1 MALLPT
7 ASVTLADPNFIGD
20 GEGFELSSQTIIPNA
35 EIAATFTPFQDSMEV
50 WVYDNNNNLIGG
62 NQNFQNY
69 TLVDSPGS
77 GEEVNGST
85 SELKLNPSE
94 DARGLGFDT
103 GNLNLIYNFIKP
115 QLGTSTDPS
124 SQLQYYLAEIS
135 SDRTELRLK
144 SNFISNDII
153 YSTYNAFKAQLNE
166 NDFADEFYLNFGSNQ
181 YQIGINCIVDTS
193 TTNFSVLVKL
203 YDALPPQYSLDDT
216 LSVVTKPAESLAYS
230 VNFPFIDTTPDDF
243 TYIKGPNYKLEVNQ
257 FLNNSTNLQS
267 KNELLQTDSSGSS
280 DQLSNILNR
289 KGITLTPNY
298 SYNTFNEFVNFSSAQ
313 KRILNFVEKV
323 TQIQAYQSDINT
335 LDGIGG
341 ETSESFTVSSSI
353 ASAYTNIQNLIT
365 NFDGYE
371 YFLYYG
377 TGSFS
382 YPKTGSAYPFELL
395 PTTDVSVSVW
405 LGSDVE
411 NSQYYGGIQLSASLY
426 DYNNQNWL
434 YYTIPEFIRDNSDN
448 NQYLEFSNMVGQ
460 HFDEIWLY
468 TRAITEKLNTTSQ
481 LEDGVP
487 LDLADD
493 VITSLGYTGFGNNFN
508 DQDNFIGLT
517 GENNGS
523 YVPPTGSELITN
535 YIAVNNGQVVN
546 YWDPNYSW
554 ENYVSQLQDP
564 GFPYAI
570 DKVSSEIYKRLYHNM
585 NYLVKKKGTIAGLRQ
600 LINIW
605 GIPNTILRIN
615 EFGGKDRDNSDDYD
629 LWYNRYSYAYTPVST
644 QNVASSSVVFP
655 WMPLERNHIADE
667 KNIVP
672 DSFQFRFKT
681 TGYPSSSF
689 AGDFFT
695 QSLAVKKSDGDDTST
710 DFDFGISLFYDPPT
724 TGSYSGS
731 ASSEYENWGNM
742 RFYISGSAADGDTIA
757 SDNIYLP
764 FFDKGWW
771 TVMLQRDQHVSASD
785 NTNITTYTLYAKNTI
800 SNGNDGAQIGFEG
813 SASFI
818 SETGAGVN
826 RPSYNEAWNKFGVTA
841 ADGIYLGG
849 FISGST
855 VGGEITGLESKILSG
870 SLQEFRYY
878 SNDIPEATFNDFV
891 MNPESIEGNAV
902 TGSQRSFDI
911 VNFRAPLG
919 NEMESMFT
927 SSYSSSY
934 SESMQSMHPAV
945 QGQAPILITGSFWNP
960 TTETTS
966 SEYRVLYYENSSLRT
981 FSKTN
986 TEVYFLDQP
995 AIGFRNRISDK
1006 IQLRDGD
1013 DYGNILSNRISIQ
1026 QDYQISRSYTE
1037 NINNLEVAFSPQD
1050 EVNDDIIA
1058 SFGYGVIATAIADP
1072 RFVSSSDSYY
1082 PKLKEIA
1089 KSYFE
1094 KYTEGNVY
1102 DYLRLIKY
1110 FDNSIFQAIKSYV
1123 PASTNVSTGI
1133 VIKQHMLERSRFQP
1147 VQITEGTQVA
1157 TTPSGA
1163 LNTPIILENIVISG
1177 SIDTIN
1183 QEAPSGSTGGSAN
1196 KFNYLDSSFL
1206 VESGEDQGNPH
1217 DTPFGKVVNTQ
1228 SYKIIND
1235 TVLGAVEETINTQ
1248 HEFYDGIFSGSEEV
1262 VTSQS
1267 LFYNPFSKQS
1277 NINVQYF
1284 TDVINPSPEQ
1294 TLGLAAG
1301 GFNPGFIS
1309 LEYLIG
1315 GGARLEDGVLTYA
1328 TPPTFPLTI
1337 NNVVATS
1344 SNFTADSL
1352 TFNITLLS
1360 ESEIAQDLIEVVNPG
1375 IGWDGVLPSTI
1386 IFSSESLGAD
1396 LPGGDDFRLDIED
1409 NGFPPELPELI
1420 NTGGIQQYTEGYAYN
1435 GDPSDKVELANGY
1448 RYIPSSSLLVA
1459 TASILDV
1466 RYIPRSENFIG
1477 DNGYYQEPS
1486 TFNVLATEVVSPTPY
1501 SQTRLMQEGNRPMIV
1516 GLWKNRWGYRVVESF
1531 IAGVYGEAAQERV
1544 SESFDAGTGEVSYDY
1559 SQYWQ
1564 LLANFGII
1572 LNEIYESPDEY
1583 MGPLGS
1589 PGVADNPVTGFN
1601 NPSTQSF
1608 YVSYTGIPYVN
1619 SPSENLAGP
1628 SILGRVISSNTV
1640 EGVGALALHNPEII
1654 NPESYFQQYVYY
1666 SKTVGRYGN
1675 QETPTLRLNLEK
1687 VFPISSSLSS
1697 NTYEDSNFGR
1707 LDQRIIDTTAIKSRT
1722 SIAFYNSGSTNS
1734 QIIPS
1739 LQKGWTNY
1747 VFQLYQ
1753 TQAESNIGSRPIY
1766 QFGQRPTK
1774 QSQFATFGNTSWP
1787 AGRTI
1792 GAASTDPSN
1801 PIREFY
1807 EQIFL
1812 VSDGSDTVWVGTTNT
1827 SIGLPYLVEGGED
1840 YKYRVLGAGMDL
1852 YAISNTGTLESPIF
1866 TIKGLYEVLDTSQV
1880 LRVVDNRDS
1889 LGVPFDPSDPELY
1902 PYNSVVRDPDSLATQ
1917 QFYMCDYDSNTEDE
1931 YGEDM
1936 SRYYISLTRSPRPN
1950 PMSQRSLG
1958 DIAYFC
1964 PLPNNNYAFITASW
1978 DTAQS
1983 FSGTQND
1990 YDIKP
1995 IDTTTGT
2002 TAGGGIAGNN
2012 YMLSNFYGAQ
2022 QNAIID
2028 INRNIPVIGTA
2039 SLYPFQS
2046 TVTGSLSASTLNL
2059 IGAFTSSRAV
2069 TPTAFSINNQSIDP
2083 RDGGTINNGLSF
2095 AQPGVNIRFSID
2107 TDGVPNP
2114 SLQQQ
2119 LIPNN
2124 VIQTSQLSIDSNPF
2138 IEGTYTTLYNA
2149 ESRVY
2154 YGTNPIYGFIDTPTQ
2169 LYTIDPYIEDTGIG
2183 FFENT
2188 IYYATPNNFNE
2199 NRPNKFKY
2207 VIENQN
2213 GINTVSNL
2221 QAIVSGSA
2229 QQAQT
2234 PESNYTM
2241 KASTIPRYS
2250 GSKVTSADYNFYS
2263 PPTDPKLEVL
2273 TLGTGSF
2280 EIVNS
2285 FNATGSSLGSTA
2297 TNIKASTTTG
2307 KGVNAEFTFNLATSE
2322 SIDSIIVT
2330 KRGGKYK
2337 PGDTLTFTSESLGAT
2352 TGSGTDLTLRLD
2364 SNNFTLFKPTMFAD
2378 GTSGSWTGDE
2388 SYGKTAALD
2397 KNPIYFAHFK
2407 SSRNNLEL
2415 DDTYTFSIDQ
2425 LILAP
2430 FDDITKASLT
2440 TGPQT
2445 IDINGS
2451 NNRLLDVVNTFEKGR
2466 KASITYQVPIQSY
2479 PILAIPRVS
2488 PGLGSPTQSSAISKT
2503 VTTNYQT
2510 LKIGDNSIFQAGAE
2524 FETLASTQPD
2534 GIGPNFLTSASLTI
2548 GQNVAIIPYFGSG
2561 SASGKETISYLGE
2574 SSIGA
2579 SSTFQF
2585 GKKYWAFAS
2594 GSDLGD
2600 GGYIDLKGGPALL
2613 SASLAPGG
2621 NSSIAYYGGDML
2633 AMTHNYNYWVEDQLL
2648 SEFTASAGTP
2658 TLKYAVPGLPTA
2670 SSNQSPIQVPSSSL
2684 SNYSSFNFS
2693 ASEAGANILG
2703 YEDFNLPFLIQRGDE
2718 IRVTYDINFTGSGFE
2733 DITTLVQQSSN
2744 FRTQDF
2750 VVKSVGASDI
2760 TDPGYYDTS
2769 PSMVFNNGGVS
2780 ASISSS
2786 RMFDRLFVE
2795 PNPATLAEPIPN
2807 GQIYQFTVRRKVNAD
2822 DRIIIYQ
2829 TPPINALGSQTP
2841 TGDGYLIPND
2851 FTPIQ
2856 KKNVQTLINQLKNQ
2870 NAVNTSTTAQQSPNQ
2885 DS

>member
-7 ASVTLADPNFIGD
+7 ASVTLTDPNFIGD
-20 GEGFELSSQTIIPNA
+20 GEGFELSSQTLIPNA
-35 EIAATFTPFQDSMEV
+35 EITATFTPFQDSMEV
-50 WVYDNNNNLIGG
+50 WVYDNNNNIIGG

-69 TLVDSPGS
+69 TLVDSPS
-77 GEEVNGST
+77 NGEEVNGST

-103 GNLNLIYNFIKP
+103 GNLNLIYNFLQP

-153 YSTYNAFKAQLNE
+153 TSTYYAFKTQLDE
-166 NDFADEFYLNFGSNQ
+166 NNFADEFYLNFGLNQ
-181 YQIGINCIVDTS
+181 YQVGINCILDTS
-193 TTNFSVLVKL
+193 ATNVSVLVKL
-203 YDALPPQYSLDDT
+203 YDALPPQFSLEDT
-216 LSVVTKPAESLAYS
+216 LSIVTKPAESLAYS

-257 FLNNSTNLQS
+257 FLNNSTNLKS
-267 KNELLQTDSSGSS
+267 KNELLQTDSSGSL
-280 DQLSNILNR
+280 DELQNILNR

-313 KRILNFVEKV
+313 KRIENFVEKV

-395 PTTDVSVSVW
+395 PTTDVSVYVW

-508 DQDNFIGLT
+508 NQDNFIGLT

-535 YIAVNNGQVVN
+535 YIAVNNGTIIN

-554 ENYVSQLQDP
+554 ENYVESLEDP

-742 RFYISGSAADGDTIA
+742 RFYISGSAADGGTIA

-771 TVMLQRDQHVSASD
+771 TVMLQRNQHVSASD
-785 NTNITTYTLYAKNTI
+785 NDNITTYTLYAKNTI

-818 SETGAGVN
+818 SETGAGVI

-960 TTETTS
+960 TTSTTS

-1072 RFVSSSDSYY
+1072 RFVLSPDSYY

-1089 KSYFE
+1089 ASYFE

-1110 FDNSIFQAIKSYV
+1110 FDNSIFKAIKSYV

-1177 SIDTIN
+1177 SIDAIN

-1217 DTPFGKVVNTQ
+1217 GTPFGKIVNTQ
-1228 SYKIIND
+1228 SYEIIND
-1235 TVLGAVEETINTQ
+1235 TVLGAVEETIDTQ

-1267 LFYNPFSKQS
+1267 IFYNPFAKQS

-1284 TDVINPSPEQ
+1284 TDVINLSPEQ
-1294 TLGLAAG
+1294 TLGLA
-1301 GFNPGFIS
+1301 
-1309 LEYLIG
+1309 G
-1315 GGARLEDGVLTYA
+1315 GGDGIEQWVEG
-1328 TPPTFPLTI
+1328 PTFAGLDP
-1337 NNVVATS
+1337 AKK
-1344 SNFTADSL
+1344 
-1352 TFNITLLS
+1352 
-1360 ESEIAQDLIEVVNPG
+1360 IA
-1375 IGWDGVLPSTI
+1375 
-1386 IFSSESLGAD
+1386 
-1396 LPGGDDFRLDIED
+1396 
-1409 NGFPPELPELI
+1409 
-1420 NTGGIQQYTEGYAYN
+1420 
-1435 GDPSDKVELANGY
+1435 LANGY
-1448 RYIPSSSLLVA
+1448 RYIPTSSLLIP
-1459 TASILDV
+1459 TASILDI
-1466 RYIPRSENFIG
+1466 RNNAIFNPNITDS
-1477 DNGYYQEPS
+1477 GYYTQPEQ
-1486 TFNVLATEVVSPTPY
+1486 FNLTATTNFSPTTIR
-1501 SQTRLMQEGNRPMIV
+1501 QGRFMQPDNRPIIV
-1516 GLWKNRWGYRVVESF
+1516 GLWKNRWGYKVTEAF
-1531 IAGVYGEAAQERV
+1531 IAEGYGEAAIER
-1544 SESFDAGTGEVSYDY
+1544 EVIINGVADY

-1564 LLANFGII
+1564 YLINLQPSGFINP
-1572 LNEIYESPDEY
+1572 IYQSPEDY
-1583 MGPLGS
+1583 MGVAGS
-1589 PGVADNPVTGFN
+1589 PGVADNPITGFN

-1619 SPSENLAGP
+1619 SPSTKLAGT
-1628 SILGRVISSNTV
+1628 SILGRVISSDTV
-1640 EGVGALALHNPEII
+1640 EGVGSLALHNPNID
-1654 NPESYFQQYVYY
+1654 NPTSYFQQYPIY
-1666 SKTVGRYGN
+1666 SQVIGNYGN

-1687 VFPISSSLSS
+1687 VFPISSSLLST
-1697 NTYEDSNFGR
+1697 TYQDSYFGR
-1707 LDQRIIDTTAIKSRT
+1707 LDHRIIDTTAIKPRT
-1722 SIAFYNSGSTNS
+1722 SIVFYNSGSATS
-1734 QIIPS
+1734 QIITNFD
-1739 LQKGWTNY
+1739 KGWTDY

-1766 QFGQRPTK
+1766 QFGQRPIE
-1774 QSQFATFGNTSWP
+1774 QSQFATFGNTTYP
-1787 AGRTI
+1787 AGRTLNTP
-1792 GAASTDPSN
+1792 STGSA
-1801 PIREFY
+1801 PIRELY

-1812 VSDGSDTVWVGTTNT
+1812 VTDGTLTVWAGTTNT
-1827 SIGLPYLVEGGED
+1827 SIGLPYKDAEDGGNI
-1840 YKYRVLGAGMDL
+1840 KYRVLGAGMDL
-1852 YAISNTGTLESPIF
+1852 YAISYPEVGGVKTF
-1866 TIKGLYEVLDTSQV
+1866 TIQGLYEVLDTSQV
-1880 LRVVDNRDS
+1880 LRVVNSFNS
-1889 LGVPFDPSDPELY
+1889 LGDTVNQLLPPQMVN
-1902 PYNSVVRDPDSLATQ
+1902 YNGVVLDTATQ
-1917 QFYMCDYDSNTEDE
+1917 TLGQEFYMCDFDNQTEAE

-1936 SRYYISLTRSPRPN
+1936 SRYYISLIAPPVPN
-1950 PMSQRSLG
+1950 PMSENG
-1958 DIAYFC
+1958 GGEAFYC

-1983 FSGTQND
+1983 FSGTQNA
-1990 YDIKP
+1990 YDVKP
-1995 IDTTTGT
+1995 IHTTTLP

-2022 QNAIID
+2022 QNAIVD

-2046 TVTGSLSASTLNL
+2046 TVTGSLSPLTLESTYP
-2059 IGAFTSSRAV
+2059 FTSSRAV

-2083 RDGGTINNGLSF
+2083 IDGGTINNGLSF
-2095 AQPGVNIRFSID
+2095 SQPGVNIRFTID

-2114 SLQQQ
+2114 SLQRQ
-2119 LIPNN
+2119 LVPNN
-2124 VIQTSQLSIDSNPF
+2124 VIQTSQLTIDSNPF
-2138 IEGTYTTLYNA
+2138 IEGTYTSLYTA

-2154 YGTNPIYGFIDTPTQ
+2154 YGTNPVYGFIDTPTQ

-2221 QAIVSGSA
+2221 QAIISGSA

-2263 PPTDPKLEVL
+2263 APTGENDERLII
-2273 TLGTGSF
+2273 GTGSF
-2280 EIVNS
+2280 EIENT
-2285 FNATGSSLGSTA
+2285 FNATGSSLVA
-2297 TNIKASTTTG
+2297 TNITASTTTG
-2307 KGVNAEFTFNLATSE
+2307 IGELAEFTFNLATTQ
-2322 SIDSIIVT
+2322 SINSIIVT
-2330 KRGGKYK
+2330 SGGKNYK
-2337 PGDTLTFTSESLGAT
+2337 PGDALSFTSQSLGST
-2352 TGSGTDLTLRLD
+2352 LPNGSNLTLRLN
-2364 SNNFTLFKPTMFAD
+2364 SNNFKILKPTTFAD

-2430 FDDITKASLT
+2430 FNDITNASLT

-2479 PILAIPRVS
+2479 PVLAIPRNA
-2488 PGLGSPTQSSAISKT
+2488 PGESLTQSLAITQS

-2524 FETLASTQPD
+2524 FETLLSTQPD

-2548 GQNVAIIPYFGSG
+2548 GQNVSITPFFGNG
-2561 SASGKETISYLGE
+2561 SVNGKETISYLGTSI
-2574 SSIGA
+2574 SSN
-2579 SSTFQF
+2579 FQF
-2585 GKKYWAFAS
+2585 GKGYWAFAS
-2594 GSDLGD
+2594 GSDLKG

-2621 NSSIAYYGGDML
+2621 FASTGYYGGDIL

-2658 TLKYAVPGLPTA
+2658 TLKFAVPGLPTA

-2703 YEDFNLPFLIQRGDE
+2703 YEDFDLPFLIQRGDE

-2733 DITTLVQQSSN
+2733 DITKLVQLQSN

-2750 VVKSVGASDI
+2750 VVKSIGASNV
-2760 TDPGYYDTS
+2760 TDPGYVDTS
-2769 PSMVFNNGGVS
+2769 PSMVFNNSSVS
-2780 ASISSS
+2780 ASISES

-2795 PNPATLAEPIPN
+2795 PNPATLSEPIPN
-2807 GQIYQFTVRRKVNAD
+2807 GQVFQFTVRRKINAD

-2851 FTPIQ
+2851 FTQTQ
-2856 KKNVQTLINQLKNQ
+2856 KKNVQTLINQLKSQ

-2885 DS
+2885 NS

>member
-35 EIAATFTPFQDSMEV
+35 EIAATFTPFQDSIEV
-50 WVYDNNNNLIGG
+50 WAYDNNNNLIGG

-153 YSTYNAFKAQLNE
+153 YSTYNAFKTQLNE

-193 TTNFSVLVKL
+193 TTNFSILVKL
-203 YDALPPQYSLDDT
+203 YNALPPQYSLNDT

-313 KRILNFVEKV
+313 KRIENFVEKV

-335 LDGIGG
+335 LEGIGG

-377 TGSFS
+377 TGSSS

-742 RFYISGSAADGDTIA
+742 RFYISGSAADGGTIA
-757 SDNIYLP
+757 SNNIYLP

-813 SASFI
+813 SASII
-818 SETGAGVN
+818 SETGTGVFL
-826 RPSYNEAWNKFGVTA
+826 PSFNEAWNKFGVTA

-855 VGGEITGLESKILSG
+855 IGSETTGLAGKIFSG

-878 SNDIPEATFNDFV
+878 SNDIPETTFNDFV

-1133 VIKQHMLERSRFQP
+1133 VIKQHMLERNRFQP

-1235 TVLGAVEETINTQ
+1235 TVLGAVEETIDTQ

-1294 TLGLAAG
+1294 TLGLA
-1301 GFNPGFIS
+1301 
-1309 LEYLIG
+1309 G
-1315 GGARLEDGVLTYA
+1315 GGE
-1328 TPPTFPLTI
+1328 
-1337 NNVVATS
+1337 
-1344 SNFTADSL
+1344 
-1352 TFNITLLS
+1352 
-1360 ESEIAQDLIEVVNPG
+1360 
-1375 IGWDGVLPSTI
+1375 
-1386 IFSSESLGAD
+1386 
-1396 LPGGDDFRLDIED
+1396 
-1409 NGFPPELPELI
+1409 
-1420 NTGGIQQYTEGYAYN
+1420 GIQQYTEGYKYN
-1435 GDPSDKVELANGY
+1435 GASSDRIALANGY

-1466 RYIPRSENFIG
+1466 RYIPRTDNNIG
-1477 DNGYYQEPS
+1477 VNGYYQEPS
-1486 TFNVLATEVVSPTPY
+1486 TFNVLATQVISPTPSTQARY
-1501 SQTRLMQEGNRPMIV
+1501 MQAGNRPMIV
-1516 GLWKNRWGYRVVESF
+1516 GLWKNRWGYKVVENF
-1531 IAGVYGEAAQERV
+1531 IAGVYGQAASDRV
-1544 SESFDAGTGEVSYDY
+1544 SSSFDAGTGAVSYDY

-1564 LLANFGII
+1564 ALAYGSS
-1572 LNEIYESPDEY
+1572 LNEIYKSPAGY
-1583 MGPLGS
+1583 MGPIGS
-1589 PGVADNPVTGFN
+1589 PGVADNPITGFN

-1640 EGVGALALHNPEII
+1640 GGVGDLALHNPEII

-1666 SKTVGRYGN
+1666 ATAIGTYGN

-1687 VFPISSSLSS
+1687 VFPISSSLTSS
-1697 NTYEDSNFGR
+1697 TYEDSNFGG

-1739 LQKGWTNY
+1739 LVLGWTNY

-1787 AGRTI
+1787 AGRI
-1792 GAASTDPSN
+1792 ILEASVGSYPVRS
-1801 PIREFY
+1801 FY
-1807 EQIFL
+1807 EQVFL
-1812 VSDGSDTVWVGTTNT
+1812 VTDGASSVWVGTTNT
-1827 SIGLPYLVEGGED
+1827 SIGLPYIVQDGD
-1840 YKYRVLGAGMDL
+1840 IRYRVLGAGMDL
-1852 YAISNTGTLESPIF
+1852 YAISNTGTVEAPIF
-1866 TIKGLYEVLDTSQV
+1866 TIQGLYEVLDTSQV
-1880 LRVVDNRDS
+1880 LSVVDNSDS
-1889 LGVPFDPSDPELY
+1889 LGLGNEPAL
-1902 PYNSVVRDPDSLATQ
+1902 PYNKVVRDPNSNNTQ
-1917 QFYMCDYDSNTEDE
+1917 QFYMCDFDNVTENE
-1931 YGEDM
+1931 YGADM
-1936 SRYYISLTRSPRPN
+1936 SRYYISRTRPPSPN
-1950 PMSQRSLG
+1950 PMSQNGSG
-1958 DIAYFC
+1958 EAFYC

-1978 DTAQS
+1978 DTAQK
-1983 FSGTQND
+1983 FGGTQNN

-1995 IDTTTGT
+1995 IDTTTGN
-2002 TAGGGIAGNN
+2002 TAGGDIAGNN

-2022 QNAIID
+2022 QNALID
-2028 INRNIPVIGTA
+2028 INRNTPVIGTA

-2069 TPTAFSINNQSIDP
+2069 TPTAFSINNQSIDTKN
-2083 RDGGTINNGLSF
+2083 GSTINNGLSF
-2095 AQPGVNIRFSID
+2095 TQPGVNIRFSID

-2169 LYTIDPYIEDTGIG
+2169 LYTIDPYIEDKGIG

-2221 QAIVSGSA
+2221 QAIISGSA

-2263 PPTDPKLEVL
+2263 PPTDPKLEIL

-2280 EIVNS
+2280 EIVNL
-2285 FNATGSSLGSTA
+2285 FNATGSSLTA
-2297 TNIKASTTTG
+2297 TNITASTTTG

-2337 PGDTLTFTSESLGAT
+2337 PGDTLLFTSQSLGST
-2352 TGSGTDLTLRLD
+2352 LPNGLNLTLRLD
-2364 SNNFTLFKPTMFAD
+2364 SNNFTLLKPTMFAD

-2415 DDTYTFSIDQ
+2415 DDTYTFAIDQ
-2425 LILAP
+2425 LIISP
-2430 FDDITKASLT
+2430 FEDITKNSLT
-2440 TGPQT
+2440 TSPQT
-2445 IDINGS
+2445 VDINGS
-2451 NNRLLDVVNTFEKGR
+2451 NNRLNDVVNTFEKGR
-2466 KASITYQVPIQSY
+2466 KASITYQVPIQTY
-2479 PILAIPRVS
+2479 PVLAIPRDA
-2488 PGLGSPTQSSAISKT
+2488 PGDGITQSVAISQS

-2510 LKIGDNSIFQAGAE
+2510 LKIGDSSIFQAGAE
-2524 FETLASTQPD
+2524 FETLISTQPD

-2548 GQNVAIIPYFGSG
+2548 GQNVSITPFASG
-2561 SASGKETISYLGE
+2561 SVNGKETISYLGTATLP
-2574 SSIGA
+2574 SSSGGSVVA
-2579 SSTFQF
+2579 TFQF

-2621 NSSIAYYGGDML
+2621 NASTGYYGGDIL

-2648 SEFTASAGTP
+2648 SEFTASAAT
-2658 TLKYAVPGLPTA
+2658 TFEKFAVPGLPTA
-2670 SSNQSPIQVPSSSL
+2670 SSTQSPIQVPSSSL

-2718 IRVTYDINFTGSGFE
+2718 IRVTYDINFTGSGFD
-2733 DITTLVQQSSN
+2733 DITTLIQQSSN

-2760 TDPGYYDTS
+2760 TDPGYVDPV
-2769 PSMVFNNGGVS
+2769 PSMVFNNS
-2780 ASISSS
+2780 NSSISSSISES

-2807 GQIYQFTVRRKVNAD
+2807 GQIYQFTVRRKINAD

-2870 NAVNTSTTAQQSPNQ
+2870 NAVNTSTTAQQSPTQ
-2885 DS
+2885 GPSTA

>member
-7 ASVTLADPNFIGD
+7 ASVTLTDPNFIGG

-35 EIAATFTPFQDSMEV
+35 EITATFTPFQDSMEV
-50 WVYDNNNNLIGG
+50 WVYDNNNNIIGG

-69 TLVDSPGS
+69 TLVDSPS
-77 GEEVNGST
+77 NGEEVNGST

-103 GNLNLIYNFIKP
+103 GNLNLIYNFLQP

-153 YSTYNAFKAQLNE
+153 TSTYYAFKTQLDE
-166 NDFADEFYLNFGSNQ
+166 NNFADEFYLNFGLNQ
-181 YQIGINCIVDTS
+181 YQVGINCILDTS
-193 TTNFSVLVKL
+193 ATNVSVLVKL
-203 YDALPPQYSLDDT
+203 YDALPPQFSLEDT
-216 LSVVTKPAESLAYS
+216 LSIVTKPAESLAYS

-257 FLNNSTNLQS
+257 FLNNSTNLKS
-267 KNELLQTDSSGSS
+267 KNELLQTDSSGSL
-280 DQLSNILNR
+280 DELQNILNR

-313 KRILNFVEKV
+313 KRIENFVEKV

-395 PTTDVSVSVW
+395 PTTDVSVYVW

-508 DQDNFIGLT
+508 NQDNFIGLT

-535 YIAVNNGQVVN
+535 YIAVNNGTIIN

-554 ENYVSQLQDP
+554 ENYVESLEDP

-742 RFYISGSAADGDTIA
+742 RFYISGSAADGGTIA

-960 TTETTS
+960 TTSTTS

-1072 RFVSSSDSYY
+1072 RFVLSPDSYY

-1089 KSYFE
+1089 ASYFE

-1110 FDNSIFQAIKSYV
+1110 FDNSIFKAIKSYV

-1177 SIDTIN
+1177 SIDAIN

-1217 DTPFGKVVNTQ
+1217 GTPFGKVVNTQ

-1235 TVLGAVEETINTQ
+1235 TVLGAVEETIDTQ

-1294 TLGLAAG
+1294 TLGFIAG
-1301 GFNPGFIS
+1301 GFNSGLIDI
-1309 LEYLIG
+1309 EYFNSGSI
-1315 GGARLEDGVLTYA
+1315 AEDNGQIT
-1328 TPPTFPLTI
+1328 TSPPPTYPLTI

-1352 TFNITLLS
+1352 TFNIKLLN
-1360 ESEIAQDLIEVVNPG
+1360 ENQIDTNAIEVVDPG
-1375 IGWDGVLPSTI
+1375 TGWVGTLPTTI
-1386 IFSSESLGAD
+1386 TFSSESLGSNLA
-1396 LPGGDDFRLDIED
+1396 GGVDFELRINE
-1409 NGFPPELPELI
+1409 NGLPEAGLPKLI

-1435 GDPSDKVELANGY
+1435 GASSDKVELANGY
-1448 RYIPSSSLLVA
+1448 RYIPSSSLLIP
-1459 TASILDV
+1459 TASILDIQ
-1466 RYIPRSENFIG
+1466 YLPRTENTIG
-1477 DNGYYQEPS
+1477 NGFYTEPT
-1486 TFNVLATEVVSPTPY
+1486 TFNALATQAISPTPY
-1501 SQTRLMQEGNRPMIV
+1501 TQAQLMQGSNRPMIV
-1516 GLWKNRWGYRVVESF
+1516 GLWKNRWGYRVVENF
-1531 IAGVYGEAAQERV
+1531 IAGVYAEVALERV
-1544 SESFDAGTGEVSYDY
+1544 SESFDAGTGEVFYDY

-1564 LLANFGII
+1564 LLYSQGII

-1583 MGPLGS
+1583 MGPIEGS
-1589 PGVADNPVTGFN
+1589 PGVADNPITGFN

-1654 NPESYFQQYVYY
+1654 NLESYFQQYVYY
-1666 SKTVGRYGN
+1666 SKAIGTYGN

-1687 VFPISSSLSS
+1687 VFPISSSLTSS
-1697 NTYEDSNFGR
+1697 TYEDSNFGG

-1792 GAASTDPSN
+1792 DAPSTGSAPL
-1801 PIREFY
+1801 RELY

-1812 VSDGSDTVWVGTTNT
+1812 VTDGTDTVWVGTTNT
-1827 SIGLPYLVEGGED
+1827 SIGLPYFEEPNP
-1840 YKYRVLGAGMDL
+1840 KYRVLGAGMDL
-1852 YAISNTGTLESPIF
+1852 YAISYPEIGGVKTF
-1866 TIKGLYEVLDTSQV
+1866 TIQGLYEVLDTSQV
-1880 LRVVDNRDS
+1880 LSVVDNFDS
-1889 LGVPFDPSDPELY
+1889 LGDTSNLELN
-1902 PYNSVVRDPDSLATQ
+1902 PYNGVVRDPDSSTTQ
-1917 QFYMCDYDSNTEDE
+1917 QFYMCDFNSNTEDE
-1931 YGEDM
+1931 YGVDM
-1936 SRYYISLTRSPRPN
+1936 SRYYISLLRPPSPN
-1950 PMSQRSLG
+1950 PMSQGSLG
-1958 DIAYFC
+1958 DVAYYC

-1990 YDIKP
+1990 WDVKP
-1995 IDTTTGT
+1995 IHTTTPP
-2002 TAGGGIAGNN
+2002 TAGSGIAGND

-2022 QNAIID
+2022 QNALID
-2028 INRNIPVIGTA
+2028 INRNTPVIGTA

-2069 TPTAFSINNQSIDP
+2069 TPTAFSINNQSIDT

-2095 AQPGVNIRFSID
+2095 TQPGVNIRFTID

-2114 SLQQQ
+2114 SLQRQ
-2119 LIPNN
+2119 LVPNN
-2124 VIQTSQLSIDSNPF
+2124 VIQTSQLTIDSNPF
-2138 IEGTYTTLYNA
+2138 IEGTYTSLYTA

-2221 QAIVSGSA
+2221 QAIISGSA

-2263 PPTDPKLEVL
+2263 APTPANDELL
-2273 TLGTGSF
+2273 ITGTGSF

-2285 FNATGSSLGSTA
+2285 FNATGSSLIA
-2297 TNIKASTTTG
+2297 TNVKASTTTG
-2307 KGVNAEFTFNLATSE
+2307 IGELAEFTFNLATTQ
-2322 SIDSIIVT
+2322 SINSIIVT
-2330 KRGGKYK
+2330 SGGKNYK
-2337 PGDTLTFTSESLGAT
+2337 PGDALSFTSQSLGST
-2352 TGSGTDLTLRLD
+2352 LPNGSNLTLRLN
-2364 SNNFTLFKPTMFAD
+2364 SNNFKILKPTTFAD

-2430 FDDITKASLT
+2430 FNDITNASLT

-2479 PILAIPRVS
+2479 PVLAIPRNA
-2488 PGLGSPTQSSAISKT
+2488 PGESLTQSLAITQS

-2524 FETLASTQPD
+2524 FETLLSTQPD

-2548 GQNVAIIPYFGSG
+2548 GQNVSITPFFGNG
-2561 SASGKETISYLGE
+2561 SVNGKETISYLGTSI
-2574 SSIGA
+2574 SSN
-2579 SSTFQF
+2579 FQF
-2585 GKKYWAFAS
+2585 GKGYWAFAS
-2594 GSDLGD
+2594 GSDLKG

-2621 NSSIAYYGGDML
+2621 FASTGYYGGDIL

-2658 TLKYAVPGLPTA
+2658 TLKFAVPGLPTA

-2703 YEDFNLPFLIQRGDE
+2703 YEDFDLPFLIQRGDE

-2733 DITTLVQQSSN
+2733 DITKLVQLQSN

-2750 VVKSVGASDI
+2750 VVKSIGASNV
-2760 TDPGYYDTS
+2760 TDPGYVDTS
-2769 PSMVFNNGGVS
+2769 PSMVFNNGSVS
-2780 ASISSS
+2780 ASISES

-2795 PNPATLAEPIPN
+2795 PNPATLSEPIPN
-2807 GQIYQFTVRRKVNAD
+2807 GQVFQFTVRRKINAD

-2841 TGDGYLIPND
+2841 TRDGYLIPND
-2851 FTPIQ
+2851 FTQTQ
-2856 KKNVQTLINQLKNQ
+2856 KKNVQTLINQLKSQ

-2885 DS
+2885 NS